1 MKRILLFVLIS
12 MSVAVPLSAQS
23 TGTIKGRVLLSGKSP
38 GNAVIRMGVDPKCG
52 EMNRGQRVIQEEV
65 MVKDGGL
72 SNAFLKLQGTF
83 PATPVPAKPVIL
95 DQQHCIYQPR
105 VIGVRMGQTIEI
117 HNSDPLLHNLH
128 SLSAHGNSF
137 NVGQPVA
144 GLVYKYQPKSE
155 ETMLRLKCDVH
166 RWMTAYIG
174 VVSHPY
180 FAVSG
185 DAGTFTI
192 DKVPAGMQ
200 TIQVWH
206 ERYGLLTQKVQIKA
220 GVVTTVNFTYTGTEK
235 RPAGTE

>member
-1 MKRILLFVLIS
+1 MRRILLFILVAL
-12 MSVAVPLSAQS
+12 SVTVPLAAQT

-52 EMNRGQRVIQEEV
+52 EMNRGKRVIQEV
-65 MVKDGGL
+65 ITVKDGGL
-72 SNAFLKLQGTF
+72 SNAFVKLQGTF
-83 PATPVPAKPVIL
+83 PATPVPSKPVIL
-95 DQQHCIYQPR
+95 DQRSCIYQPR
-105 VIGVRMGQTIEI
+105 VIGVRMGQTVEI

-128 SLSAHGNSF
+128 SFSAHNNSF

-185 DAGTFTI
+185 EAGTFTI
-192 DKVPAGMQ
+192 DKVPVGTQ

-206 ERYGLLTQKVQIKA
+206 ERYGILMKKVQVKPGA
-220 GVVTTVNFTYTGTEK
+220 VTTVDFTYTGNEK
-235 RPAGTE
+235 PPAGVE